1 QPGSAKACILVYLW
15 GGPPQQ
21 DLWDMKPEAPAGIRS
36 QFEAIPT
43 VVPGIEVCDQMPFF
57 AQHTDKATIV
67 RSLTHAS
74 LVHEPSVYY
83 TLTGRQNASLVSPRN
98 MRNRRDF
105 PNVGS
110 IVSACSPFGELPA
123 SVTIPRPIGHDGVTY
138 SGTYAGF
145 LGPRHDPMELAEAPN
160 SNDKPTHAVTLP
172 PDLGEVRLLARRGL
186 LNVLEEQ
193 DRCLQAAREARGIDT
208 YRDQAF
214 AMLSSPRAKQAFDI
228 EREDPRL
235 RDRYGRNEYGDSFL
249 LARRLV
255 ESGVR
260 LVTITWLYFMPNGR
274 VANVWDNHGGTGGLG
289 GITGYAMLK
298 EKYCI
303 PPLDRGLATLLE
315 DPSQR
320 RMLDRTLVVV
330 AGEFGR
336 TPQINATARRDHSGP
351 GHSVLFP

>member
-36 QFEAIPT
+36 QFETIPT
-43 VVPGIEVCDQMPFF
+43 VVPGIEVCDQMPLF
-57 AQHTDKATIV
+57 AQHSDKVAIV

-110 IVSACSPFGELPA
+110 VVWAFSPFGDLPA

-160 SNDKPTHAVTLP
+160 SNDNPTHAVTLP

-193 DRCLQAAREARGIDT
+193 DRRIQQAPQARGPDP
-208 YRDQAF
+208 YRGHPF
-214 AMLSSPRAKQAFDI
+214 AMPSSPRPKPAF
-228 EREDPRL
+228 
-235 RDRYGRNEYGDSFL
+235 
-249 LARRLV
+249 
-255 ESGVR
+255 
-260 LVTITWLYFMPNGR
+260 
-274 VANVWDNHGGTGGLG
+274 
-289 GITGYAMLK
+289 
-298 EKYCI
+298 
-303 PPLDRGLATLLE
+303 
-315 DPSQR
+315 
-320 RMLDRTLVVV
+320 
-330 AGEFGR
+330 
-336 TPQINATARRDHSGP
+336 
-351 GHSVLFP
+351 